1 MEVYNMKLNNLSRLA
16 ALLVAIMMLG
26 VTSASAATSFSDLT
40 GSDLSSTDQIAAMVE
55 AGYCAYCSEE
65 IVSNGLAWPVDGFT
79 CLYQQLASMDAS
91 SAYDMLN
98 GYYTAGTDEGD
109 AYYEAYFWSHQ
120 RHVDDG
126 AQSAVICYGFDC
138 TSFPL
143 KQPGAEYHTDTEC
156 PWHDEEYTPS
166 VTTTPDVS
174 TPDALEGVTEVIL
187 SFTATDATTYVWQK
201 GTLGTDGE
209 IVWDESNPLATV
221 TITETV
227 TENTY
232 TLSLTPEALTY
243 AYRCVATDADDN
255 VVSTSAAL
263 YLGGETF
270 FAWVNSTDGDTGIRT
285 WMLLDGNTVEY
296 ILAAY
301 AASADGI
308 ALAEAIYVADGE
320 VADTYILLE
329 LLGLTTLA
337 DIDDAG
343 NVTDARYHIVVATY
357 DAETGVLTAL
367 AAN

>member
-1 MEVYNMKLNNLSRLA
+1 MKLNNLSRLA

-26 VTSASAATSFSDLT
+26 VTSASAAIDFSDLT

-79 CLYQQLASMDAS
+79 CLYQHLASMDAS

-166 VTTTPDVS
+166 VTTDPDVS
-174 TPDALEGVTEVIL
+174 TPDALEGIAEVVL
-187 SFTATDATTYVWQK
+187 SFTATDATTYTWQRS
-201 GTLGTDGE
+201 TTPDVTDSWADIDG
-209 IVWDESNPLATV
+209 A
-221 TITETV
+221 

-232 TLSLTPEALTY
+232 TLALTPEALTY

-270 FAWVNSTDGDTGIRT
+270 FAWVNSTDIYT
-285 WMLLDGNTVEY
+285 WVTATDLAKTQTVEY

-320 VADTYILLE
+320 VENTYILLE

-343 NVTDARYHIVVATY
+343 NVTDTRYHIVVATY
-357 DAETGVLTAL
+357 NATTDTITAL
-367 AAN
+367 TTSDTTATD